1 VTAWRKGGSRN
12 FGPLRMN
19 STRNP
24 ADPIRL
30 QLSRV

>member
-1 VTAWRKGGSRN
+1 VTARRKGGSRN
-12 FGPLRMN
+12 FGPLCLN
-19 STRNP
+19 STQNP